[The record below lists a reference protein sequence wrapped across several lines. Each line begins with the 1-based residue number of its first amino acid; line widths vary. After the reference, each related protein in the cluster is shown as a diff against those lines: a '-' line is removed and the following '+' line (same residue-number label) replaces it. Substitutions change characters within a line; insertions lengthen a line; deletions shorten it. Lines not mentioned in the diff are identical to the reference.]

1 MSTSPRFQQNDRSTL
16 TVSSELNIRIKN
28 PLNSITESKS
38 VQSPRAD
45 TQKEI
50 ALLK

>member
-1 MSTSPRFQQNDRSTL
+1 MSTSPRFEQNDRSTL
-16 TVSSELNIRIKN
+16 TVSSELTIRQKN
-28 PLNSITESKS
+28 LLKSNTESKS